1 MYVTGSS
8 LEGRVGR
15 VIAAKNVKTRL
26 DEMNAASLFSF
37 GRACRFI
44 K

>member
-26 DEMNAASLFSF
+26 DEMNAASLFSLAVHV
-37 GRACRFI
+37 GS
-44 K
+44 